1 MCDWD
6 RSPTG
11 MIIGFNTWDYSW
23 GNNDYYWDVI
33 GDSNWD
39 DTSTID
45 RVTLWFFNSS
55 PWKITNFYLGKP
67 R

>member
-1 MCDWD
+1 
-6 RSPTG
+6 
-11 MIIGFNTWDYSW
+11 MIFGFNTWDYSW
-23 GNNDYYWDVI
+23 DNSDYYWDVI

-45 RVTLWFFNSS
+45 CVTLWFFNSS
-55 PWKITNFYLGKP
+55 PWKIHPCFNIFH

>member
-1 MCDWD
+1 
-6 RSPTG
+6 
-11 MIIGFNTWDYSW
+11 MIITG
-23 GNNDYYWDVI
+23 DVI

-55 PWKITNFYLGKP
+55 PWKITIFLP